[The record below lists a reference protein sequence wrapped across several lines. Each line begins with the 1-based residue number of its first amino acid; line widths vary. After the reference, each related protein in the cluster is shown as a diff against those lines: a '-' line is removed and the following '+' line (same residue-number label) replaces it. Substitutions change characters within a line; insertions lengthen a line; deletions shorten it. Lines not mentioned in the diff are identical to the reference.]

1 MKKVSAIYAVIF
13 LFTIISCKKASQ
25 DLVTLTP
32 STTLASV
39 GETIS
44 ITVSSNANAVSW
56 TVTPAAAVTK
66 TFGITTQKVN
76 YFSFS
81 TPGSYTVGVRA
92 RSIDYDSTRHQ
103 SLDSCWRNGGGDRGG
118 CRHGIDSASVIITVK

>member
-13 LFTIISCKKASQ
+13 LQMITSCNKANQ

-44 ITVSSNANAVSW
+44 VIVSSNNNAVSW
-56 TVTPAAAVTK
+56 TVSPAAAVNK
-66 TFGITTQKVN
+66 QYGITTQKVN

-81 TPGSYTVGVRA
+81 TPGLYTVGVRA
-92 RSIDYDSTRHQ
+92 RSIAYDSTRHQ

-118 CRHGIDSASVIITVK
+118 CKHGIDSASVIITVK